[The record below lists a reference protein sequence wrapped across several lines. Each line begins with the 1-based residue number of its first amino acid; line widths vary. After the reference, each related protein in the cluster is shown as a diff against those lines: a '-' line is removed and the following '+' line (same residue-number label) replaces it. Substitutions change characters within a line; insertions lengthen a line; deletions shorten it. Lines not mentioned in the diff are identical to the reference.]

1 MAEPDQTG
9 RVADLGAFFIMTPL
23 YIKLSRFFPP
33 LVTQVLMVGIYAA
46 LIVMIV
52 NFMIPPAHFEL
63 VYLDLGR

>member
-1 MAEPDQTG
+1 
-9 RVADLGAFFIMTPL
+9 MTPL